1 MISIVPAFS
10 ASARW
15 VAGAVQTAR
24 RNPFEDRPFTSMD
37 TE

>member
-15 VAGAVQTAR
+15 IAGAVQTTR
-24 RNPFEDRPFTSMD
+24 GNPFEDRPFTSMD
-37 TE
+37 IE